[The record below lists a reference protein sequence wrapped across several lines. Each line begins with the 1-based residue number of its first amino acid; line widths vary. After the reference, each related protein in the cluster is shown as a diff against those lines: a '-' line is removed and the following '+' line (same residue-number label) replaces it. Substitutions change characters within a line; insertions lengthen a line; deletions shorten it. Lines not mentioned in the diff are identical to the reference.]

1 MALLR
6 TVLNFVV
13 AGALLGILAASFI
26 GAKFL
31 PWYNQPGQGK
41 ALCDCA
47 DNTRQTAESMLHY
60 QLMGTGG
67 GAVLGAIG
75 GIAFVVMRR
84 KKGGAPPAAPA
95 APAAKA

>member
-13 AGALLGILAASFI
+13 AGALLGILAASFA
-26 GAKFL
+26 GPRFL
-31 PWYNQPGQGK
+31 TWYNQPGQGK

-47 DNTRQTAESMLHY
+47 DNTRQTAEQLLHY
-60 QLMGTGG
+60 QLLGTGIG
-67 GAVLGAIG
+67 GALGLAG
-75 GIAFVVMRR
+75 GIAFVVIRR
-84 KKGGAPPAAPA
+84 KKAAATPPA